1 LCQLFF
7 VKVKPRG
14 FFKKKHLL
22 LEEWV
27 LYQPYYVLSCA
38 AAEGCGVINR
48 NKFYRLEA
56 AIAMGF
62 SPNLPFKIEYF

>member
-1 LCQLFF
+1 VVFL
-7 VKVKPRG
+7 
-14 FFKKKHLL
+14 KKKHLL